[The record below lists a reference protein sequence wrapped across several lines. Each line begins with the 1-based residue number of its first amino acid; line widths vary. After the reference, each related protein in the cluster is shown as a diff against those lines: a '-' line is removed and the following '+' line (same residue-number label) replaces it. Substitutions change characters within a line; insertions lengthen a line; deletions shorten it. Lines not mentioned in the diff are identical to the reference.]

1 MLFRSIILLNA
12 TVNAAYIETAYNEAL
27 NAYNQQNY
35 MDAATNFQK
44 VVDLDENYQDG
55 NAIYYL
61 AQSYRNIGENEKAA
75 EYYRKM
81 IALYPGTERAAN
93 SQQYLESMDMPVSGD
108 DAVQTSG
115 DATPEGDNAPESDAT
130 PEGDAGT
137 PEGDAGAPQDG
148 GEPQE

>member
-1 MLFRSIILLNA
+1 MNA

-35 MDAATNFQK
+35 TDAATNFQK

-108 DAVQTSG
+108 
-115 DATPEGDNAPESDAT
+115 AT